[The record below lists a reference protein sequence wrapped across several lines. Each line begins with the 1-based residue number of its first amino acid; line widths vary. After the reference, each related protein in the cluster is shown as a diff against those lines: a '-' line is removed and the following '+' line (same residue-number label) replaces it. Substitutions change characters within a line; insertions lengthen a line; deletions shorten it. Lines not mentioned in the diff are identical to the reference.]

1 MVNGRR
7 EEGEEKPR
15 NSAEEIS
22 LHSQLAKQE
31 FSVDSQGVQH
41 ANVTLCAN
49 GKVLLFK
56 KMLKKG
62 YSCQDQDVFFTFLGL
77 TIPHAKV

>member
-7 EEGEEKPR
+7 EEGEEKLQI
-15 NSAEEIS
+15 SAEEIS

-31 FSVDSQGVQH
+31 FRVDSQGVQH

-49 GKVLLFK
+49 GKVL
-56 KMLKKG
+56 
-62 YSCQDQDVFFTFLGL
+62 
-77 TIPHAKV
+77 